1 MKVWTAKSSNS
12 WLVLDDAV
20 IILDSGNE
28 EVLCDEIYW
37 FFRSNKVLVDYLAL
51 MVRCKMIDFMSY
63 C

>member
-28 EVLCDEIYW
+28 EVLCDEMYW
-37 FFRSNKVLVDYLAL
+37 FFRSNKVLDSLAL
-51 MVRCKMIDFMSY
+51 TVW
-63 C
+63 